1 MEIVKK
7 LSELLTGIVII
18 AGVAGSIKS
27 IFLGKINTII
37 WIVISCIIL
46 IIFISNPELF
56 VSLVTN
62 LIDFAKSIVDT
73 AKTK

>member
-27 IFLGKINTII
+27 IFLGKINSII

-46 IIFISNPELF
+46 IIFISSPELF
-56 VSLVTN
+56 VSLVTK
-62 LIDFAKSIVDT
+62 LIDFAKNIVDT
-73 AKTK
+73 ASIE

>member
-1 MEIVKK
+1 VEIVKK

-27 IFLGKINTII
+27 IFLGKINSII

-46 IIFISNPELF
+46 IIFISSPELF
-56 VSLVTN
+56 VSLVTK
-62 LIDFAKSIVDT
+62 LIDFAKNIVDT
-73 AKTK
+73 ASIE